1 MRAVVVLPR
10 RPELADPQSS
20 ELASPMPLASPQRS
34 SLAPEAW
41 SSNRCRESTPAESNA
56 SRCRSVV

>member
-1 MRAVVVLPR
+1 MANVTATSVGERMLIEFLEEY
-10 RPELADPQSS
+10 ELADFAKLSG
-20 ELASPMPLASPQRS
+20 
-34 SLAPEAW
+34 APEAW